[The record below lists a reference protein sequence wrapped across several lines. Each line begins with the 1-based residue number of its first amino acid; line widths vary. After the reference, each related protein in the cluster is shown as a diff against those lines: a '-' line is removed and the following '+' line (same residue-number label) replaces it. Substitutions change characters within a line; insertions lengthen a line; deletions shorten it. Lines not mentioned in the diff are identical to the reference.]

1 MNILIYSP
9 VNRQYYTGLNTS
21 SGVALILDDMKY
33 FLTDFRYI
41 EMARNSISDFIVIE
55 STDYIKDINILIK
68 QHNIKELSIE
78 DRYLTYYMYNKLI
91 NEINCKLL
99 PLGDYLENN
108 RRYKT
113 KKEIEKISSAQGIA
127 HKAFDDILDFISP
140 GKTEKQIKA
149 RLIYT
154 MLKNGAQDTSFDP
167 IVASGVNGSIPH
179 AQASDKIVRA
189 GEFVTLDFGCKY
201 DGYCSDMTRT
211 IAIGNISDEMRE
223 TYNTV
228 LLAQETAIENIKT
241 GGEYRR
247 LDTIAR
253 DIILKSGV
261 DFGHS
266 LGHGIGLDIHEMPS
280 VSGKSTDVITVGD
293 VFSVEPGIYLEGRY
307 GVRIE
312 DLIYISDD
320 RYINLT
326 KCKKSLIIC

>member
-9 VNRQYYTGLNTS
+9 INRRYLTGINTS
-21 SGVALILDDMKY
+21 SGVALILDEQKY

-41 EMARNSISDFIVIE
+41 EMAKNSILDFIVMQ
-55 STDYIKDINILIK
+55 STDYIKDINLLIK
-68 QHNIKELSIE
+68 KHNIKNLNIE
-78 DRYLTYYMYNKLI
+78 DKYLTYHMYNKLI
-91 NEINCKLL
+91 NEIDCELL
-99 PLGDYLENN
+99 PLGDYLENK

-113 KKEIEKISSAQGIA
+113 KEEISKISSAQGIA
-127 HKAFDDILDFISP
+127 HKAFDDILDFIAP

-154 MLKNGAQDTSFDP
+154 MLKNGAQDISFDP

-179 AQASDKIVRA
+179 AQASDKIIKS
-189 GEFVTLDFGCKY
+189 GEFITLDFGAKY

-211 IAIGNISDEMRE
+211 IAIGDISDEMRV

-228 LLAQETAIENIKT
+228 LLAQETAIENIKA
-241 GGEYRR
+241 GMGYSA
-247 LDTIAR
+247 LDDIAR
-253 DIILKSGV
+253 NIILKSGI

-266 LGHGIGLDIHEMPS
+266 LGHGIGLLVHEMPS
-280 VSGKSTDVITVGD
+280 VSEKSNDIITVGD
-293 VFSVEPGIYLEGRY
+293 VFSVEPGIYLEGKY

-312 DLIYISDD
+312 DLIYIWDD
-320 RYINLT
+320 TYINLT